1 MNIFIDGGSRG
12 NPGESAL
19 AVVVFDEAGKEV
31 ERFGKRLGKETNN
44 YAEYAALIEALRYV
58 ADRGGVSL
66 QPPRSK
72 RGAVFSTHRSAGNP
86 GEVTVYSDS
95 ELLVYQLSGR
105 YKVRSEN
112 LLPLFREA
120 EKYLKAMRFVHVEH
134 VGRERNEIADWIV
147 NRVLDGKPYRPADRS
162 REGKPSEE
170 SPGS

>member
-1 MNIFIDGGSRG
+1 MKIFIDGGSRG

-19 AVVVFDEAGKEV
+19 GVVVFDDEGKEV
-31 ERFGKRLGKETNN
+31 ERFGKRIGNETNN

-58 ADRGGVSL
+58 ADRFEANP
-66 QPPRSK
+66 QTPRSK
-72 RGAVFSTHRSAGNP
+72 GISVFSTNRSAGNP

-95 ELLVYQLSGR
+95 ELLVHQLSGR

-112 LLPLFREA
+112 LQPLFRKA
-120 EKYLKAMRFVHVEH
+120 EKYLREMRFVHVEH
-134 VGRERNEIADWIV
+134 IGRERNEIADWIV